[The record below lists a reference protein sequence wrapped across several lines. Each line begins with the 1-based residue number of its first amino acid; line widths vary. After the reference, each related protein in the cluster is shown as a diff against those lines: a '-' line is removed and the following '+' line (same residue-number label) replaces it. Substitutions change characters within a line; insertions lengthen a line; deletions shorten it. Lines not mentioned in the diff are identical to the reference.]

1 MNQLLQKNHNQR
13 KKIQRK
19 KQGAIVSNYQA
30 ATISSK
36 NIVSISIPETKTP
49 TKLQTKKNNNNK
61 DIIILDETNSE
72 LSSMLNNDSSSSSST
87 PSSISTPSSQQDNIP
102 VNKMDSERLYT
113 ISNSLKKT
121 IKLST
126 NLMKDSHNNQNNN
139 KNKISGGGGGGAGL
153 FLNDND
159 IISIK
164 QPTIGL
170 QTPKIL
176 KKLNSMNQ
184 HPVSPIT
191 TTTNDINPFISTE
204 SSFHLSNNKDNT
216 PESVKILNY
225 LNNNN
230 NKN

>member
-1 MNQLLQKNHNQR
+1 M
-13 KKIQRK
+13 
-19 KQGAIVSNYQA
+19 
-30 ATISSK
+30 
-36 NIVSISIPETKTP
+36 
-49 TKLQTKKNNNNK
+49 NNNNNNNNN
-61 DIIILDETNSE
+61 IILDEINSE
-72 LSSMLNNDSSSSSST
+72 LSSMLNNEPISSSTPT
-87 PSSISTPSSQQDNIP
+87 PSSISTKSSQQYNIP

-121 IKLST
+121 KKLELST
-126 NLMKDSHNNQNNN
+126 DFVVTKSAGT
-139 KNKISGGGGGGAGL
+139 GGGGL
-153 FLNDND
+153 FLSDND

-191 TTTNDINPFISTE
+191 TTTSDINPFISNE
-204 SSFHLSNNKDNT
+204 SSFHNKDT
-216 PESVKILNY
+216 TTSESVKFLNY

-230 NKN
+230 NNNNINNNNHI

>member
-1 MNQLLQKNHNQR
+1 
-13 KKIQRK
+13 
-19 KQGAIVSNYQA
+19 
-30 ATISSK
+30 
-36 NIVSISIPETKTP
+36 
-49 TKLQTKKNNNNK
+49 
-61 DIIILDETNSE
+61 
-72 LSSMLNNDSSSSSST
+72 MLNNDSSSSSST

-139 KNKISGGGGGGAGL
+139 KNKISGGGGGGGAGL